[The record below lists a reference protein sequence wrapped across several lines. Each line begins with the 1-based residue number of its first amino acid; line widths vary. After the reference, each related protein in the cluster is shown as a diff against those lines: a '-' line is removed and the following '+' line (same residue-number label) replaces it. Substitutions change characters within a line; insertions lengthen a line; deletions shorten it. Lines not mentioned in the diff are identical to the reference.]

1 MENNTPMTHQEQNN
15 DEIDLL
21 ALAGTLWDGRW
32 LIIGVTALATLFG
45 AVYALL
51 AEPVYRADAMV
62 QVEQKSGG
70 LPGMSEISE
79 MFGSE
84 SAAVTEIELIKS
96 RAVMGET
103 VDELHLDIEIEPV
116 QVPVI
121 GNFLSRHASY
131 GPDGLAEPWWSSNYA
146 WGGEKLDIT
155 RFEVPR
161 ATYGDEYTLEVTE
174 SGWLLKNEAGT
185 ELLGGVEGEQANN
198 GNYSLFVQSVK
209 ARPGTQF
216 TLIKRDRLAKI
227 IELQQNVG
235 ASEKGKDS
243 GIIVLSYPHPKP
255 AKAKAVLDHITQTYV
270 RNNVERNSAEASSS
284 LEYLKERL
292 PDVRKDLEEA
302 EAKLN
307 EYQVEA
313 ESVNVT
319 AEAQAVLDQIVELE
333 KNIST
338 LQLQKA
344 EIERKFTSSHPNYK
358 AWQAQMA
365 ELQERKKELDERIS
379 KLPLTQQKVVRLTR
393 DVKVGNE
400 IYLQML
406 ANIQELDIVR
416 AGTVGNVRVVDEAA
430 VNTAA
435 PIKPQKTF
443 IVALSFLLGGF
454 LSAGCVLLQSMLNR
468 GVESPNQIESIGIPV
483 YATVPL
489 SEEQSKME
497 HFFKKIKNEQQDDTS
512 HLLAVAN
519 PADLAVEA
527 LRGLRTSL
535 HFAMMDAPNNI
546 LMISGPSP
554 GVGKSFISANFAAV
568 VAQAGQKVLVVDAD
582 LRRGAMHSLFKVDKE
597 NGLSEI
603 LSRKI
608 KIEDAVKKTDVEGL
622 DFIGRG
628 MAPPNPSEL
637 LMGKSLSEFI
647 DKVSVDYDLI
657 IMDTPP
663 ILAVTDA
670 AIVGRH
676 AGTTMIVTRFE
687 MNPVKEIELTK
698 SRFQQN
704 GVNIKGAVFNAVE
717 RKAKTVASYG
727 YYAYEYKS
735 RSQ

>member
-1 MENNTPMTHQEQNN
+1 MTHQEQNN

-32 LIIGVTALATLFG
+32 LILGVTIMATMLG
-45 AVYALL
+45 AIYALL

-70 LPGMSEISE
+70 LPGMSEITE

-103 VDELHLDIEIEPV
+103 VDSLHLDIEIEPV

-131 GPDGLAEPWWSSNYA
+131 GPGGLAEPWWSSNYA

-161 ATYGDEYTLEVTE
+161 ATYGDEYELKVTGT
-174 SGWLLKNEAGT
+174 GWLLNNEDGN
-185 ELLGGVEGEQANN
+185 EVLRGEVGKQADN
-198 GNYSLFVQSVK
+198 GNYTLFVRAIK
-209 ARPGTQF
+209 ARPGTRF
-216 TLIKRDRLAKI
+216 TLTKRDRLAKI
-227 IELQQNVG
+227 IELQQSVG

-243 GIIVLSYPHPKP
+243 GIIVLSYPHPNP

-284 LEYLKERL
+284 LEFLKERL

-379 KLPLTQQKVVRLTR
+379 KLPVTQQKVVRLTR

-416 AGTVGNVRVVDEAA
+416 AGTVGNVRVVDDAA
-430 VNTAA
+430 VNISEPVKPKKSILVAA
-435 PIKPQKTF
+435 C
-443 IVALSFLLGGF
+443 FLLGGI
-454 LSAGCVLLQSMLNR
+454 LSAGFVLIQAIFNR
-468 GVESPNQIESIGIPV
+468 GVETAEQIESLGIPV
-483 YATVPL
+483 YATVPF
-489 SEEQSKME
+489 SREQNKLNLLRR
-497 HFFKKIKNEQQDDTS
+497 KGKNGADKEV
-512 HLLAVAN
+512 HLLALDN
-519 PADLAVEA
+519 PAGLAIEA

-535 HFAMMDAPNNI
+535 HFAMMDAPNNV
-546 LMISGPSP
+546 LMVSGPSP
-554 GVGKSFISANFAAV
+554 NVGKSFVSANFAAV
-568 VAQAGQKVLVVDAD
+568 FAQSGKRVLVVDGD
-582 LRRGAMHSLFKVDKE
+582 LRRGAIHEQFKMK
-597 NGLSEI
+597 NNKGLSEL
-603 LSRKI
+603 LSRQV
-608 KIEDAVKKTDVEGL
+608 ELDDAIQETEVDGL
-622 DFIGRG
+622 EFISRG
-628 MAPPNPSEL
+628 SVPPNPSEL
-637 LMGKSLSEFI
+637 LMSSNFEKFI
-647 DKVSVDYDLI
+647 EKIKNGYDLVI
-657 IMDTPP
+657 IDTPP

-676 AGTTMIVTRFE
+676 AGTSMMVVRFE
-687 MNPVKEIELTK
+687 MNPAKEVELTK
-698 SRFQQN
+698 RRFQQN
-704 GVNIKGAVFNAVE
+704 GIEIKGAVFNAVE
-717 RKAKTVASYG
+717 KKAKTMAGYG
-727 YYAYEYKS
+727 YYSYEYQSKK
-735 RSQ
+735 

>member
-1 MENNTPMTHQEQNN
+1 MTHQEQNN

-416 AGTVGNVRVVDEAA
+416 AGTVGNVRVVDDAA
-430 VNTAA
+430 VNISE
-435 PIKPQKTF
+435 PVKPKKS
-443 IVALSFLLGGF
+443 ILVAVCFFLGGI
-454 LSAGCVLLQSMLNR
+454 LSAGFILIQAVFKK
-468 GVESPNQIESIGIPV
+468 GVETAEQIESLGIPV

-489 SEEQSKME
+489 SREQSKLNLLLR
-497 HFFKKIKNEQQDDTS
+497 KGKNEANKEV
-512 HLLAVAN
+512 HLLALDN
-519 PADLAVEA
+519 PADLAIEA

-535 HFAMMDAPNNI
+535 HFAMMDSPNNV
-546 LMISGPSP
+546 LMVSGPSP
-554 GVGKSFISANFAAV
+554 NVGKSFVSANFAAV
-568 VAQAGQKVLVVDAD
+568 FSQSGKRVLVVDGD
-582 LRRGAMHSLFKVDKE
+582 LRRGEMHEQFNMNNDKGLSDVLSRQVAFKDVINETKVD
-597 NGLSEI
+597 
-603 LSRKI
+603 
-608 KIEDAVKKTDVEGL
+608 GL
-622 DFIGRG
+622 DFISRG
-628 MAPPNPSEL
+628 VAPPNPSEL
-637 LMGKSLSEFI
+637 LMSSGFGDFVDSVKS
-647 DKVSVDYDLI
+647 DYDLVI
-657 IMDTPP
+657 IDTPP

-670 AIVGRH
+670 AIIGRH
-676 AGTTMIVTRFE
+676 AGTSMMVVRFD
-687 MNPVKEIELTK
+687 MNPAKEIELTK
-698 SRFQQN
+698 NRFEQN
-704 GVNIKGAVFNAVE
+704 GIVIKGAVFNAVE
-717 RKAKTVASYG
+717 RKTKTVASYG
-727 YYAYEYKS
+727 YYSYEYKS
-735 RSQ
+735 RNS

>member
-21 ALAGTLWDGRW
+21 ALAGILWDGRW
-32 LIIGVTALATLFG
+32 LILGATILATMFG
-45 AVYALL
+45 AIYALL

-70 LPGMSEISE
+70 LPGMSDISE

-84 SAAVTEIELIKS
+84 SAAVTEIELMKS

-103 VDELHLDIEIEPV
+103 VDSLHLDIEIKPV

-121 GNFLSRHASY
+121 GNFLSRHATY

-161 ATYGDEYTLEVTE
+161 STYGDEYTLEVTDT
-174 SGWLLKNEAGT
+174 GWLLSNDAGNEV
-185 ELLGGVEGEQANN
+185 LSGVVGEQADN
-198 GNYSLFVQSVK
+198 GSYSLFVKAIK
-209 ARPGTQF
+209 ARPKTRF
-216 TLIKRDRLAKI
+216 TVVKRHRLAKI
-227 IELQQNVG
+227 IGLQKSVAAN
-235 ASEKGKDS
+235 EKGKDS
-243 GIIVLSYPHPKP
+243 GIIFLNYPSPNP
-255 AKAKAVLDHITQTYV
+255 SQAKAILDQIMRTYV

-284 LEYLKERL
+284 LEFLKERL

-307 EYQVEA
+307 QYQVEA

-379 KLPLTQQKVVRLTR
+379 RLPVTQQKVVRLTR

-416 AGTVGNVRVVDEAA
+416 AGTVGNVRVIDAAA
-430 VNTAA
+430 VNMEETV
-435 PIKPQKTF
+435 KPKKGLLL
-443 IVALSFLLGGF
+443 VVSFLLGAMISSGYI
-454 LSAGCVLLQSMLNR
+454 LLRAMFSR
-468 GVESPNQIESIGIPV
+468 GVKTPEQIEELGISV

-489 SEEQSKME
+489 SIEQSKLDALL
-497 HFFKKIKNEQQDDTS
+497 KKGSSEEKKKYN
-512 HLLAVAN
+512 LLALDN
-519 PADLAVEA
+519 PADLVIEA

-535 HFAMMDAPNNI
+535 HFAMMNAPNNI

-554 GVGKSFISANFAAV
+554 NVGKSFISGNFAAV
-568 VAQAGQKVLVVDAD
+568 FAQSGKRVLVVDAD
-582 LRRGAMHSLFKVDKE
+582 LRRGCMHEQFKMGKNE
-597 NGLSEI
+597 GLSDV
-603 LSRKI
+603 LSGQ
-608 KIEDAVKKTDVEGL
+608 IELKDAIRQTKVEGL
-622 DFIGRG
+622 FFISRG
-628 MAPPNPSEL
+628 ATPPNPSEL
-637 LMGKSLSEFI
+637 LMSSEFEVFVESI
-647 DKVSVDYDLI
+647 RHDYDLI
-657 IMDTPP
+657 IIDTPP

-676 AGTTMIVTRFE
+676 AGTSMMVVRFE
-687 MNPVKEIELTK
+687 MNQPKEIELTK
-698 SRFQQN
+698 TRFKQN
-704 GVNIKGAVFNAVE
+704 GVEIKGAVLNAVE
-717 RKAKTVASYG
+717 KKGGMPGYG
-727 YYAYEYKS
+727 YYGYEY
-735 RSQ
+735 RSN

>member
-1 MENNTPMTHQEQNN
+1 MENNSPMTHQEKNN

-32 LIIGVTALATLFG
+32 LILGVTMIATMLG
-45 AVYALL
+45 VIYALL

-70 LPGMSEISE
+70 LPGMSEITE

-103 VDELHLDIEIEPV
+103 VDSLHLDIEIEPV
-116 QVPVI
+116 QVPII

-146 WGGEKLDIT
+146 WGGEKLEIT
-155 RFEVPR
+155 HFEVPR
-161 ATYGDEYTLEVTE
+161 ATYGDEYMLRVTD
-174 SGWLLKNEAGT
+174 SGWVLKNESGT
-185 ELLGGVEGEQANN
+185 EVLSGVEGEQADN
-198 GNYSLFVQSVK
+198 GSHSLFIQAIK
-209 ARPGTQF
+209 ARPGTRF
-216 TLIKRDRLAKI
+216 ALIKRDRLAKI
-227 IELQQNVG
+227 IELQEGIG
-235 ASEKGKDS
+235 ATEMGKDS
-243 GIIVLSYPHPKP
+243 GIIVLSYPHPTP
-255 AKAKAVLDHITQTYV
+255 ARAKAVLNSITQTYV

-284 LEYLKERL
+284 LEFLKQRL

-307 EYQVEA
+307 EYQVEV

-319 AEAQAVLDQIVELE
+319 AEAQAVLNQIVELE

-365 ELQERKKELDERIS
+365 ELQERKKELDNRIS
-379 KLPLTQQKVVRLTR
+379 KLPVTQQKVVRLTR

-416 AGTVGNVRVVDEAA
+416 AGTVGNVRVIDDAA
-430 VNTAA
+430 VNVSE
-435 PIKPQKTF
+435 PVKPKKSLL
-443 IVALSFLLGGF
+443 VAVCFLLGAI
-454 LSAGCVLLQSMLNR
+454 LSSGYVLLRAMLNK
-468 GVESPNQIESIGIPV
+468 GVETPEQIEGIGIPV

-489 SEEQSKME
+489 SQEQSKLNLLLR
-497 HFFKKIKNEQQDDTS
+497 KGRAASRKGI
-512 HLLAVAN
+512 HLLALDN
-519 PADLAVEA
+519 PADLAIEA

-546 LMISGPSP
+546 LMISSPSP
-554 GVGKSFISANFAAV
+554 NVGKSFVSANFAAV
-568 VAQAGQKVLVVDAD
+568 FAQSGKRVLVVDAD
-582 LRRGAMHSLFKVDKE
+582 LRRGSMHNQFGMDRNL
-597 NGLSEI
+597 GLSEV
-603 LSRKI
+603 LSRQVELKDTI
-608 KIEDAVKKTDVEGL
+608 RETNVEGL
-622 DFIGRG
+622 HFISRG
-628 MAPPNPSEL
+628 AAPPNPSEL
-637 LMGKSLSEFI
+637 LMSSGFERFIEAVKS
-647 DKVSVDYDLI
+647 DYDLI
-657 IMDTPP
+657 IIDTPP

-676 AGTTMIVTRFE
+676 AGTSMMVVRFE
-687 MNPVKEIELTK
+687 MNPAKEIELTK
-698 SRFQQN
+698 TRFEQN
-704 GVNIKGAVFNAVE
+704 GVEIKGAVFNAVE
-717 RKAKTVASYG
+717 RKSRTEANYG
-727 YYAYEYKS
+727 YYVYEYKS
-735 RSQ
+735 RKS

>member
-32 LIIGVTALATLFG
+32 LIIGVTVLATLFG

-70 LPGMSEISE
+70 LPGMSEITE

-103 VDELHLDIEIEPV
+103 VDALHLDIEIEPV

-121 GNFLSRHASY
+121 GNFLSRYASY

-161 ATYGDEYTLEVTE
+161 ATYGDEYTLKVTE
-174 SGWLLKNEAGT
+174 SGWLLENEAGI
-185 ELLGGVEGEQANN
+185 EVLGGVEGEQANN

-209 ARPGTQF
+209 ARPGTRF

-416 AGTVGNVRVVDEAA
+416 AGTVGNVRVVDDAA
-430 VNTAA
+430 VNIDE
-435 PIKPQKTF
+435 PVKPKKSLL
-443 IVALSFLLGGF
+443 VAVCLVLGGM
-454 LSAGCVLLQSMLNR
+454 LSAGFVLLQSILNR
-468 GVESPNQIESIGIPV
+468 GVETPEQIESLGIPV

-489 SEEQSKME
+489 SKEQSKLNLLLRKE
-497 HFFKKIKNEQQDDTS
+497 AEKNI
-512 HLLAVAN
+512 HLLALDN
-519 PADLAVEA
+519 PADLAIEA

-535 HFAMMDAPNNI
+535 YFAMMDAPNNI
-546 LMISGPSP
+546 LMVSGPSP
-554 GVGKSFISANFAAV
+554 NVGKSFVSANFAAV
-568 VAQAGQKVLVVDAD
+568 FAQSDKRVLVVDAD
-582 LRRGAMHSLFKVDKE
+582 LRRGSMHDQFNMDKKL
-597 NGLSEI
+597 GLSEV
-603 LSRKI
+603 LSRQIDLK
-608 KIEDAVKKTDVEGL
+608 DAIRETKVKGL
-622 DFIGRG
+622 HFISRG
-628 MAPPNPSEL
+628 VAPPNPSEL
-637 LMGKSLSEFI
+637 LMSSSFEQFVEEIK
-647 DKVSVDYDLI
+647 VDYDLI
-657 IMDTPP
+657 IIDTPP

-670 AIVGRH
+670 AIIGRH
-676 AGTTMIVTRFE
+676 AGTSMIVVRFE
-687 MNPVKEIELTK
+687 MNPAKEIELTK
-698 SRFQQN
+698 ARFGQN
-704 GVNIKGAVFNAVE
+704 GVDIKGAVFNAVE
-717 RKAKTVASYG
+717 QRARTKTAYG
-727 YYAYEYKS
+727 YYNYDYKS
-735 RSQ
+735 ERH

>member
-1 MENNTPMTHQEQNN
+1 MENNTPMKHQEQNN

-32 LIIGVTALATLFG
+32 LIIGVTVLATLFG

-70 LPGMSEISE
+70 LPGMSEITE

-103 VDELHLDIEIEPV
+103 VDALHLDIEIEPV

-121 GNFLSRHASY
+121 GNFLSRYASY

-161 ATYGDEYTLEVTE
+161 ATYGDEYTLKVTE
-174 SGWLLKNEAGT
+174 SGWLLENEAGI
-185 ELLGGVEGEQANN
+185 EVLGGVEGEQANN

-209 ARPGTQF
+209 ARPGTRF

-416 AGTVGNVRVVDEAA
+416 AGTVGNVRVIDDAA
-430 VNTAA
+430 VNISE
-435 PIKPQKTF
+435 PVKPKK
-443 IVALSFLLGGF
+443 ILLVAVCLLLGGT
-454 LSAGCVLLQSMLNR
+454 LSAGFVLIRAMLNR
-468 GVESPNQIESIGIPV
+468 GVETAEQIENLGIPV

-489 SEEQSKME
+489 SREQSKLNLLLRKGKAE
-497 HFFKKIKNEQQDDTS
+497 TNKEI
-512 HLLAVAN
+512 HLLALDN
-519 PADLAVEA
+519 PADLAIEA

-546 LMISGPSP
+546 LMVSGPSP
-554 GVGKSFISANFAAV
+554 NVGKSFVSANFAAV
-568 VAQAGQKVLVVDAD
+568 FAQSGKRVLVVDGD
-582 LRRGAMHSLFKVDKE
+582 LRRGAMHEQF
-597 NGLSEI
+597 NMNNNHGLSEV
-603 LSRKI
+603 LSRQADI
-608 KIEDAVKKTDVEGL
+608 KDVVTETKVDGL
-622 DFIGRG
+622 YFISRG
-628 MAPPNPSEL
+628 VAPPNPSEL
-637 LMGKSLSEFI
+637 LMSSGFEHFI
-647 DKVSVDYDLI
+647 DSVKPDYDLVI
-657 IMDTPP
+657 IDTPP

-670 AIVGRH
+670 AIIGRH
-676 AGTTMIVTRFE
+676 AGTSMMVVRFD
-687 MNPVKEIELTK
+687 MNPAKEIELTRN
-698 SRFQQN
+698 RFEQN
-704 GVNIKGAVFNAVE
+704 GVVIKGAVFNAVE
-717 RKAKTVASYG
+717 KKARTVNYG
-727 YYAYEYKS
+727 YYNYDY
-735 RSQ
+735 RSK

>member
-32 LIIGVTALATLFG
+32 LILGVTIMATMLG
-45 AVYALL
+45 AIYALL
-51 AEPVYRADAMV
+51 AEPVYRANAMV
-62 QVEQKSGG
+62 QVEEKSGG
-70 LPGMSEISE
+70 LPGMSDISE

-84 SAAVTEIELIKS
+84 SAAITEIELMKS
-96 RAVMGET
+96 RTVMGET
-103 VDELHLDIEIEPV
+103 VDSLHLDIEIEPV

-121 GNFLSRHASY
+121 GNFLTRHASY
-131 GPDGLAEPWWSSNYA
+131 GANGLAEPWWSSNYA

-155 RFEVPR
+155 RFQVPR
-161 ATYGDEYTLEVTE
+161 ATYGDEYKLEVTDAGWVLNNE
-174 SGWLLKNEAGT
+174 DGNEVLSGLVGK
-185 ELLGGVEGEQANN
+185 QADN
-198 GNYSLFVQSVK
+198 GSYALFVQAIK
-209 ARPGTQF
+209 ARPGTRF
-216 TLIKRDRLAKI
+216 TLIKRNRLAKI
-227 IELQQNVG
+227 IELQQNVA

-243 GIIVLSYPHPKP
+243 GIIVLSYSHPNP

-284 LEYLKERL
+284 LEFLKERL

-416 AGTVGNVRVVDEAA
+416 AGTVGNVRVVDDAA
-430 VNTAA
+430 VNIDE
-435 PIKPQKTF
+435 PVKPKKSLLVT
-443 IVALSFLLGGF
+443 VCFLLGGM
-454 LSAGCVLLQSMLNR
+454 LSAGFVLLRAMLNR
-468 GVESPNQIESIGIPV
+468 GLESPEQIENLGIPV

-489 SEEQSKME
+489 SREQSKLNLLLRKGKFGE
-497 HFFKKIKNEQQDDTS
+497 EKEEV
-512 HLLAVAN
+512 HLLALDN
-519 PADLAVEA
+519 PADLAIEA

-546 LMISGPSP
+546 LMVSGPSP
-554 GVGKSFISANFAAV
+554 NVGKSFISANFSV
-568 VAQAGQKVLVVDAD
+568 VFAQSGKRVLVVDAD
-582 LRRGAMHSLFKVDKE
+582 LRRGSMHDQFNMDK
-597 NGLSEI
+597 NSGLSEV
-603 LSRKI
+603 LSRQVVLK
-608 KIEDAVKKTDVEGL
+608 DAVRETEVEGL
-622 DFIGRG
+622 YFLSRG
-628 MAPPNPSEL
+628 AAPPNPSEL
-637 LMGKSLSEFI
+637 LMSSDFERFI
-647 DKVSVDYDLI
+647 EAVKADYDLVI
-657 IMDTPP
+657 IDTPP

-676 AGTTMIVTRFE
+676 AGTSMMVVRFE
-687 MNPVKEIELTK
+687 MNPAKEVALTK
-698 SRFQQN
+698 SRFKQN
-704 GVNIKGAVFNAVE
+704 GVEIKGAVFNAVE
-717 RKAKTVASYG
+717 QRARTNAAYG
-727 YYAYEYKS
+727 YYNYVYKS
-735 RSQ
+735 ETH

>member
-32 LIIGVTALATLFG
+32 LIIGVTVLATMFG

-103 VDELHLDIEIEPV
+103 VDELHLDIEIKPV

-185 ELLGGVEGEQANN
+185 EVLGGVEGEQADS

-209 ARPGTQF
+209 ARPGTRF

-416 AGTVGNVRVVDEAA
+416 AGTVGNVRVVDDAA
-430 VNTAA
+430 VNISE
-435 PIKPQKTF
+435 PVKPKKSML
-443 IVALSFLLGGF
+443 VAVCFLLGAI
-454 LSAGCVLLQSMLNR
+454 LSAGFVLLQAMLNR
-468 GVESPNQIESIGIPV
+468 GVETAEEIENIGIPV
-483 YATVPL
+483 YASVPL
-489 SEEQSKME
+489 SREQSKLNLLLRKGKAE
-497 HFFKKIKNEQQDDTS
+497 ANKEI
-512 HLLAVAN
+512 HLLALDN
-519 PADLAVEA
+519 PADLAIEA

-546 LMISGPSP
+546 LMVSGPSP
-554 GVGKSFISANFAAV
+554 NVGKSFISANFSAV
-568 VAQAGQKVLVVDAD
+568 FAQSGKRVLVVDAD
-582 LRRGAMHSLFKVDKE
+582 LRRGTMHDQFNMDK
-597 NGLSEI
+597 NRGLSEV
-603 LSRKI
+603 LSRQVELK
-608 KIEDAVKKTDVEGL
+608 DAIQETEVEGL
-622 DFIGRG
+622 DFLSRG
-628 MAPPNPSEL
+628 AAPPNPSEL
-637 LMGKSLSEFI
+637 LMSSSFERFI
-647 DKVSVDYDLI
+647 EAVKNDYDLI
-657 IMDTPP
+657 IIDTPP

-676 AGTTMIVTRFE
+676 AGTSMMVVRFE
-687 MNPVKEIELTK
+687 MNPAKEVELTK
-698 SRFQQN
+698 TRFEQN
-704 GVNIKGAVFNAVE
+704 GVEIKGAVFNAVE
-717 RKAKTVASYG
+717 RKSRTASNYG
-727 YYAYEYKS
+727 YYAYEY
-735 RSQ
+735 RSKDS

>member
-15 DEIDLL
+15 DEIDVL

-32 LIIGVTALATLFG
+32 LILGVTIMATMLG
-45 AVYALL
+45 VIYALM

-84 SAAVTEIELIKS
+84 SAAVTEIELIRS
-96 RAVMGET
+96 RAVMGDT
-103 VDELHLDIEIEPV
+103 VDSLNLDVEIEPV

-131 GPDGLAEPWWSSNYA
+131 GSDGLAEPWWSSHYA
-146 WGGEKLDIT
+146 WGGEKLNIT

-161 ATYGDEYTLEVTE
+161 TTYGDEYTLQVTDK
-174 SGWLLKNEAGT
+174 GWVLYSD
-185 ELLGGVEGEQANN
+185 N
-198 GNYSLFVQSVK
+198 GNEVLSGVAGELADNGSYSLFVQTIK
-209 ARPGTQF
+209 ARPKTHF
-216 TLIKRDRLAKI
+216 KVIKKDRLSKI
-227 IELQQNVG
+227 LELQKSVG

-243 GIIVLSYPHPKP
+243 GIIMLSYSDPSP

-307 EYQVEA
+307 QYQVEA

-344 EIERKFTSSHPNYK
+344 EIERKFTRSHPNYK

-365 ELQERKKELDERIS
+365 ELQERRKELNNRIS
-379 KLPLTQQKVVRLTR
+379 KLPITQQKVVRLTR

-416 AGTVGNVRVVDEAA
+416 AGTVGNVRVVDDAA
-430 VNTAA
+430 VNISE
-435 PIKPQKTF
+435 PVKPKK
-443 IVALSFLLGGF
+443 ILLISVCIFLGTV
-454 LSAGCVLLQSMLNR
+454 LSAGVILLRAIFNR
-468 GVESPNQIESIGIPV
+468 GVESAEQIESLGIPV

-489 SEEQSKME
+489 SQEQSKLNLLLRKSQVE
-497 HFFKKIKNEQQDDTS
+497 LNKDI
-512 HLLAVAN
+512 HLLAHDN
-519 PADLAVEA
+519 PADLAIEA

-535 HFAMMDAPNNI
+535 HFAMMDAANNI
-546 LMISGPSP
+546 LMFSGPSP
-554 GVGKSFISANFAAV
+554 NVGKSFVSANFAAV
-568 VAQAGQKVLVVDAD
+568 FAQSGKRVLVVDGD
-582 LRRGAMHSLFKVDKE
+582 LRRGAMHEQFNMSNN
-597 NGLSEI
+597 NGLSEV
-603 LSRKI
+603 LSRQADLK
-608 KIEDAVKKTDVEGL
+608 DVVTETKVNGL
-622 DFIGRG
+622 YFISRG
-628 MAPPNPSEL
+628 SAPPNPSEL
-637 LMGKSLSEFI
+637 LMSSGFESFI
-647 DKVSVDYDLI
+647 DSVKSDFDLI
-657 IMDTPP
+657 IIDTPP

-670 AIVGRH
+670 AVIGRH
-676 AGTTMIVTRFE
+676 AGTSMMVVRFD
-687 MNPVKEIELTK
+687 MNPAKEIELTK
-698 SRFQQN
+698 SRFEQN
-704 GVNIKGAVFNAVE
+704 GVLIKGAVFNAVE
-717 RKAKTVASYG
+717 KKARTINYG
-727 YYAYEYKS
+727 YYNYDY
-735 RSQ
+735 RSN

>member
-1 MENNTPMTHQEQNN
+1 MENNTPMTHQEHNN

-32 LIIGVTALATLFG
+32 LILGATIMATMLG
-45 AVYALL
+45 AIYALL

-84 SAAVTEIELIKS
+84 SAAVTEIELMKS

-103 VDELHLDIEIEPV
+103 VDTLHLDIEIKPV

-131 GPDGLAEPWWSSNYA
+131 GADGLAEPWWSSNYA

-161 ATYGDEYTLEVTE
+161 ATFGDEYELKVTDT
-174 SGWLLKNEAGT
+174 GWLLNNEDGNEVLSGEVGKQAG
-185 ELLGGVEGEQANN
+185 N
-198 GNYSLFVQSVK
+198 GNYTLFVQAIK
-209 ARPGTQF
+209 ARPGTRF

-235 ASEKGKDS
+235 ASERGKDS
-243 GIIVLSYPHPKP
+243 GIIVLSYPHTNP

-284 LEYLKERL
+284 LEFLKERL

-333 KNIST
+333 KNLST

-358 AWQAQMA
+358 AWQAQMG
-365 ELQERKKELDERIS
+365 ELQERKKELDERVS

-416 AGTVGNVRVVDEAA
+416 AGTVGNVRVVDAA
-430 VNTAA
+430 VVNIAR
-435 PIKPQKTF
+435 PIKPKKELL
-443 IVALSFLLGGF
+443 VALSFILGVFFSSGILIF
-454 LSAGCVLLQSMLNR
+454 KEVVNR
-468 GVESPNQIESIGIPV
+468 GAETPEQIEALGIPV
-483 YATVPL
+483 YATIPL
-489 SEEQSKME
+489 SQDQNKLEQFWQKT
-497 HFFKKIKNEQQDDTS
+497 KKNVSSHS
-512 HLLAVAN
+512 HLLAIDN
-519 PADLAVEA
+519 PADLAIEA

-535 HFAMMDAPNNI
+535 HFAMLNAPNNI

-554 GVGKSFISANFAAV
+554 NVGKTFVSANFAAV
-568 VAQAGQKVLVVDAD
+568 VAQSGKKILVVDAD
-582 LRRGAMHSLFKVDKE
+582 LRRGTMHSSFNLKKN
-597 NGLSEI
+597 NGLSEV
-603 LSRKI
+603 LSKQVDVNEVI
-608 KIEDAVKKTDVEGL
+608 KNTNIKNL
-622 DFIGRG
+622 DFISRG
-628 MAPPNPSEL
+628 TAPPNPSEL
-637 LMGKSLSEFI
+637 LMSVEFERFLDEIKS
-647 DKVSVDYDLI
+647 KYDLVI
-657 IMDTPP
+657 LDTPP

-670 AIVGRH
+670 SIIGRF
-676 AGTTMIVTRFE
+676 AGTSMIVTRYA
-687 MNPVKEIELTK
+687 MNPIKEIEVANK
-698 SRFQQN
+698 RFLNN
-704 GVNIKGAVFNAVE
+704 GVKIKGAVFNAVE
-717 RKAKTVASYG
+717 KKTNVNGGYG
-727 YYAYEYKS
+727 YYGYEYTNEE
-735 RSQ
+735 

>member
-1 MENNTPMTHQEQNN
+1 MTHQEQNN
-15 DEIDLL
+15 DEIDVL

-32 LIIGVTALATLFG
+32 LILGVTIMATMLG
-45 AVYALL
+45 VIYALM

-84 SAAVTEIELIKS
+84 SAAVTEIELIRS
-96 RAVMGET
+96 RAVMGDT
-103 VDELHLDIEIEPV
+103 VDSLNLDVEIEPV

-131 GPDGLAEPWWSSNYA
+131 GSDGLAEPWWSSHYA
-146 WGGEKLDIT
+146 WGGEKLNIT

-161 ATYGDEYTLEVTE
+161 TTYGDEYTLQVTDK
-174 SGWLLKNEAGT
+174 GWVLYSD
-185 ELLGGVEGEQANN
+185 N
-198 GNYSLFVQSVK
+198 GNEVLSGVAGELADNGSYSLFVQTIK
-209 ARPGTQF
+209 ARPKTHF
-216 TLIKRDRLAKI
+216 KVIKKDRLSKI
-227 IELQQNVG
+227 LELQKSVG

-243 GIIVLSYPHPKP
+243 GIIMLSYSDPSP

-307 EYQVEA
+307 QYQVEA

-344 EIERKFTSSHPNYK
+344 EIERKFTRSHPNYK

-365 ELQERKKELDERIS
+365 ELQERRKELNNRIS
-379 KLPLTQQKVVRLTR
+379 KLPITQQKVVRLTR

-416 AGTVGNVRVVDEAA
+416 AGTVGNVRVVDDAA
-430 VNTAA
+430 VNISE
-435 PIKPQKTF
+435 PVKPKK
-443 IVALSFLLGGF
+443 ILLISVCIFLGTV
-454 LSAGCVLLQSMLNR
+454 LSAGVILLRAIFNR
-468 GVESPNQIESIGIPV
+468 GVESAEQIESLGIPV

-489 SEEQSKME
+489 SQEQSKLNLLLRKSQVE
-497 HFFKKIKNEQQDDTS
+497 LNKDI
-512 HLLAVAN
+512 HLLAHDN
-519 PADLAVEA
+519 PADLAIEA

-535 HFAMMDAPNNI
+535 HFAMMDAANNI
-546 LMISGPSP
+546 LMFSGPSP
-554 GVGKSFISANFAAV
+554 NVGKSFVSANFAAV
-568 VAQAGQKVLVVDAD
+568 FAQSGKRVLVVDGD
-582 LRRGAMHSLFKVDKE
+582 LRRGAMHEQFNMSNN
-597 NGLSEI
+597 NGLSEV
-603 LSRKI
+603 LSRQADLK
-608 KIEDAVKKTDVEGL
+608 DVVTETKVNGL
-622 DFIGRG
+622 YFISRG
-628 MAPPNPSEL
+628 SAPPNPSEL
-637 LMGKSLSEFI
+637 LMSSGFESFI
-647 DKVSVDYDLI
+647 DSVKSDFDLI
-657 IMDTPP
+657 IIDTPP

-670 AIVGRH
+670 AVIGRH
-676 AGTTMIVTRFE
+676 AGTSMMVVRFD
-687 MNPVKEIELTK
+687 MNPAKEIELTK
-698 SRFQQN
+698 SRFEQN
-704 GVNIKGAVFNAVE
+704 GVLIKGAVFNAVE
-717 RKAKTVASYG
+717 KKARTINYG
-727 YYAYEYKS
+727 YYNYDY
-735 RSQ
+735 RSN

>member
-15 DEIDLL
+15 DEIDVL

-32 LIIGVTALATLFG
+32 LILGVTIMATMLG
-45 AVYALL
+45 AIYALL
-51 AEPVYRADAMV
+51 AEPVYRADTMV
-62 QVEQKSGG
+62 QVEEKSGG
-70 LPGMSEISE
+70 LPGMSEITE

-103 VDELHLDIEIEPV
+103 VDELHLDIEIKPV
-116 QVPVI
+116 QVPLI

-146 WGGEKLDIT
+146 WGGEKLDVT

-161 ATYGDEYTLEVTE
+161 ATYGDEYTLQVTDT
-174 SGWLLKNEAGT
+174 GWVLNNDDGT
-185 ELLGGVEGEQANN
+185 EVLSGVEGEQADN
-198 GNYSLFVQSVK
+198 GSYSLFVRSIK
-209 ARPGTQF
+209 ARPKTRF
-216 TLIKRDRLAKI
+216 TIIKRDRLAKI

-235 ASEKGKDS
+235 ANEKGKDS
-243 GIIVLSYPHPKP
+243 GIIVLSYPHPAP
-255 AKAKAVLDHITQTYV
+255 DKAKAVLDHITKTYV

-284 LEYLKERL
+284 LEFLKERL

-365 ELQERKKELDERIS
+365 ELQERKKELDGRIS

-416 AGTVGNVRVVDEAA
+416 AGTVGNVRVVDDAA
-430 VNTAA
+430 VNIAE
-435 PIKPQKTF
+435 PVKPKKLLL
-443 IVALSFLLGGF
+443 VAVCFLLGGV
-454 LSAGCVLLQSMLNR
+454 LSAGFVLLRAMLNR
-468 GVESPNQIESIGIPV
+468 GVETAEQIENLGIPV

-489 SEEQSKME
+489 SREQSKLNLLLRKGKAE
-497 HFFKKIKNEQQDDTS
+497 ANKEI
-512 HLLAVAN
+512 HLLALDN
-519 PADLAVEA
+519 PADLAIEA

-535 HFAMMDAPNNI
+535 HFAMMDASNNI
-546 LMISGPSP
+546 LMVSGPSP
-554 GVGKSFISANFAAV
+554 NVGKSFVSANFAAV
-568 VAQAGQKVLVVDAD
+568 FAQSDKRVLVVDGD
-582 LRRGAMHSLFKVDKE
+582 LRRGDMHEQFNMNNNHGLAEVLSRQADLKDVVRETKVD
-597 NGLSEI
+597 GLYFI
-603 LSRKI
+603 SRG
-608 KIEDAVKKTDVEGL
+608 V
-622 DFIGRG
+622 
-628 MAPPNPSEL
+628 APPNPSEL
-637 LMGKSLSEFI
+637 LMSSGFENFVDSIKA
-647 DKVSVDYDLI
+647 DYDLVI
-657 IMDTPP
+657 IDTPP

-670 AIVGRH
+670 AIIGRH
-676 AGTTMIVTRFE
+676 AGTSMMVVRFD
-687 MNPVKEIELTK
+687 MNPAKEIELTRN
-698 SRFQQN
+698 RFEQN
-704 GVNIKGAVFNAVE
+704 GVVIKGAVFNAVE
-717 RKAKTVASYG
+717 KKARTVNYG
-727 YYAYEYKS
+727 YYNYDY
-735 RSQ
+735 RSK